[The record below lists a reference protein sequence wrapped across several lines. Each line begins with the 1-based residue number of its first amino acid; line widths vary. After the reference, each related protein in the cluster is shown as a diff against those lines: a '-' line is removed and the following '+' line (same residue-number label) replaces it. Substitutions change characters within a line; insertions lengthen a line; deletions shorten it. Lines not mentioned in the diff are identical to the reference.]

1 MKAGLL
7 LSLLV
12 SVIAFG
18 FVYISSRPKAK
29 KLSNHQIR
37 NNQHPTRLDPQSS
50 TSPSVEGNK
59 KNGQPRPALPSLVFC
74 KALINIGVAHGRPS
88 QKYMHMMLYRPHP
101 LFSHSRLRTKATST

>member
-12 SVIAFG
+12 SVIAFS
-18 FVYISSRPKAK
+18 FVSISSPKAEEAPI
-29 KLSNHQIR
+29 IR
-37 NNQHPTRLDPQSS
+37 YATTNIPPDRTPRAI
-50 TSPSVEGNK
+50 TSPSVEGNQI
-59 KNGQPRPALPSLVFC
+59 GQPRPALPKYFVFC

-101 LFSHSRLRTKATST
+101 